1 MVAPRIPLPGK
12 IVPIVEGKTL
22 KKVAFISVE
31 EHVSNCAA
39 FFKFVSPEEEQ
50 VLRDALLF
58 HDIGKKLLRIR
69 DIYKNTSLKNWAY
82 DTSFDGSED
91 RLALL
96 KRDYTATMRPDLA
109 EPIDESAGFPE
120 VAAAYLGYVGLA
132 ESQGKKAV
140 RGITAY
146 PVRRDPGDPKSEV
159 VAANYR
165 LDRPFGNHAAPI
177 QEHHLPE
184 ALEEKRL
191 LAALIRQ
198 HHSFQVSNII
208 LEVEMREDFD
218 RLLYDLMTMDHLGSA
233 WAERLILSEEGGFKK
248 DFPPGVDFGEV
259 ESKLE
264 EDSTLSENPDGT
276 KTATAKLRMNAY
288 ARDEK
293 TRSFSVTYFVR
304 EVNYVDPGLRK

>member
-1 MVAPRIPLPGK
+1 MVAPRVPLPGK
-12 IVPIVEGKTL
+12 LVAIVEGTTL

-39 FFKFVSPEEEQ
+39 FLDFVSPKREK

-58 HDIGKKLLRIR
+58 HDIGKKLFRSW
-69 DIYKNTSLKNWAY
+69 DIYKGTALKNWAY

-109 EPIDESAGFPE
+109 EPISESAGFPE

-132 ESQGKKAV
+132 ERQGKKAA

-146 PVRRDPGDPKSEV
+146 PVRSDPTDPKSEV
-159 VAANYR
+159 VAASYR
-165 LDRPFGNHAAPI
+165 LARPFGNHAAPI

-184 ALEEKRL
+184 ALQEKRL

-198 HHSFQVSNII
+198 HHSFQVANII
-208 LEVEMREDFD
+208 PEVERRGNFD
-218 RLLYDLMTMDHLGSA
+218 HLLYDLMTMDHLGSA
-233 WAERLILSEEGGFKK
+233 WAERLILSEEGGFRK
-248 DFPPGVDFGEV
+248 DLPPGVDFGEV
-259 ESKLE
+259 ESELE
-264 EDSTLSENPDGT
+264 GDPILSENPDRT
-276 KTATAKLRMNAY
+276 KTTSANLRLNTYGREEKKL
-288 ARDEK
+288 
-293 TRSFSVTYFVR
+293 SFSVTYFVE
-304 EVNYVDPGLRK
+304 EVDYVDPSLR

>member
-1 MVAPRIPLPGK
+1 MVAPRVPLPGK
-12 IVPIVEGKTL
+12 IVGVVEGKAL
-22 KKVAFISVE
+22 EKVAFISVE

-39 FFKFVSPEEEQ
+39 FFEFVSPESEE
-50 VLRDALLF
+50 VLSDALLF
-58 HDIGKKLLRIR
+58 HDIGKKLLRIGGIYR
-69 DIYKNTSLKNWAY
+69 DTPLKNWAY
-82 DTSFDGSED
+82 DTSLSGGKD

-109 EPIDESAGFPE
+109 EPIDEIAGFPE

-132 ESQGKKAV
+132 ERQGKRAA

-146 PVRRDPGDPKSEV
+146 PVRRDPQDPKSEV
-159 VAANYR
+159 VAASYR
-165 LDRPFGNHAAPI
+165 LERPFGNHAAPI

-208 LEVEMREDFD
+208 PEVEWREDFD

-248 DFPPGVDFGEV
+248 DFPPSVDFGEV
-259 ESKLE
+259 ESRPEGDPTASKN
-264 EDSTLSENPDGT
+264 SDGT
-276 KTATAKLRMNAY
+276 KTATAKLRLNAFGK
-288 ARDEK
+288 DEK
-293 TRSFSVTYFVR
+293 TLPFSVTYLAE
-304 EVNYVDPGLRK
+304 EVDYVDPSLR

>member
-1 MVAPRIPLPGK
+1 MAAPRVPLPGK
-12 IVPIVEGKTL
+12 IVGVVEGKVL

-39 FFKFVSPEEEQ
+39 FFEFVSPEREEI
-50 VLRDALLF
+50 LRDALLF
-58 HDIGKKLLRIR
+58 HDIGKKLLRIWGIYR
-69 DIYKNTSLKNWAY
+69 DTPLNNWAY
-82 DTSFDGSED
+82 DTAFGGGKD

-109 EPIDESAGFPE
+109 EPIDESAGFAE

-132 ESQGKKAV
+132 ERQGKRAA

-146 PVRRDPGDPKSEV
+146 PVREDPADPKSEV
-159 VAANYR
+159 VAASYQ

-184 ALEEKRL
+184 GLEEKRL

-198 HHSFQVSNII
+198 HHSFQVANII
-208 LEVEMREDFD
+208 PEVEQREDFD

-233 WAERLILSEEGGFKK
+233 WAERLILSDEDGFKK

-259 ESKLE
+259 ESKL
-264 EDSTLSENPDGT
+264 DGDPTVSKNSDGT
-276 KTATAKLRMNAY
+276 KTATAKLRLNAY
-288 ARDEK
+288 GKEEK
-293 TRSFSVTYFVR
+293 SVSFSVTYLLE
-304 EVNYVDPGLRK
+304 EVDYVDPSLR

>member
-1 MVAPRIPLPGK
+1 MVAPRVPLPGK
-12 IVPIVEGKTL
+12 IVGIVEGKTL

-39 FFKFVSPEEEQ
+39 FFEFVSPEKEE

-58 HDIGKKLLRIR
+58 HDIGKKLLRVR
-69 DIYKNTSLKNWAY
+69 DIYKDTPLKNWAF
-82 DTSFDGSED
+82 DTSFDGGKD

-109 EPIDESAGFPE
+109 QPIDESAGFPE
-120 VAAAYLGYVGLA
+120 VAEAYLGYVGLA
-132 ESQGKKAV
+132 ERQLKKAA

-146 PVRRDPGDPKSEV
+146 PVRRDPVDPKSEV
-159 VAANYR
+159 VVANYR
-165 LDRPFGNHAAPI
+165 LERPFGNHAAPI

-184 ALEEKRL
+184 ALKEKRL

-208 LEVEMREDFD
+208 PEVERRENFD
-218 RLLYDLMTMDHLGSA
+218 RLLYDLMTMDHLGSF

-248 DFPPGVDFGEV
+248 DFPPSVDFGEV

-264 EDSTLSENPDGT
+264 EDPTVSENPDGT
-276 KTATAKLRMNAY
+276 KTTSAELHLNAY
-288 ARDEK
+288 DREEK
-293 TRSFSVTYFVR
+293 MLSFSITYFVE
-304 EVNYVDPGLRK
+304 EVDYVDPSLR

>member
-1 MVAPRIPLPGK
+1 MAAPRVPLPGK
-12 IVPIVEGKTL
+12 IAGIVEGKSL

-39 FFKFVSPEEEQ
+39 FFEFVSPEREDI
-50 VLRDALLF
+50 LRDALLF
-58 HDIGKKLLRIR
+58 HDIGKKLLRVR
-69 DIYKNTSLKNWAY
+69 DIYRDTPLKNWAY
-82 DTSFDGSED
+82 DTSFDNRQD

-109 EPIDESAGFPE
+109 EPIDESAGFRE

-132 ESQGKKAV
+132 ERQGKKAA

-146 PVRRDPGDPKSEV
+146 PVRRDPGDSKSEV
-159 VAANYR
+159 VAASYR
-165 LDRPFGNHAAPI
+165 LERPFGNHAAPI

-208 LEVEMREDFD
+208 PEVERREDFD

-259 ESKLE
+259 ESRPEGDPTVSK
-264 EDSTLSENPDGT
+264 NPDGT
-276 KTATAKLRMNAY
+276 KTASAKLRLNAY
-288 ARDEK
+288 AREEK
-293 TRSFSVTYFVR
+293 TLSFSVTYFAE
-304 EVNYVDPGLRK
+304 EVDYVDPSLR

>member
-1 MVAPRIPLPGK
+1 MVTPRVPLPGK
-12 IVPIVEGKTL
+12 IVGIVEGRTL

-39 FFKFVSPEEEQ
+39 FFEFVSPDREA

-58 HDIGKKLLRIR
+58 HDIGKKLFRSW
-69 DIYKNTSLKNWAY
+69 DIYKGTALRHWAY
-82 DTSFDGSED
+82 DTSFDGRED
-91 RLALL
+91 RLTLL
-96 KRDYTATMRPDLA
+96 ERDYTATMRPDLA

-132 ESQGKKAV
+132 DRREKKAA
-140 RGITAY
+140 RGVTAY
-146 PVRRDPGDPKSEV
+146 PVRSDPTDPKSKV
-159 VAANYR
+159 LAASYR

-198 HHSFQVSNII
+198 HHSFQVVNII
-208 LEVEMREDFD
+208 PEVEQREDFD

-233 WAERLILSEEGGFKK
+233 WAERLILSVEGGFKK

-264 EDSTLSENPDGT
+264 EDPTLSNNPDDT
-276 KTATAKLRMNAY
+276 KTASANLLLNVY
-288 ARDEK
+288 GRDEK
-293 TRSFSVTYFVR
+293 AISFSVTYFVE
-304 EVNYVDPGLRK
+304 EVDYVDPSLR

>member
-1 MVAPRIPLPGK
+1 MVAPRVPLPGK
-12 IVPIVEGKTL
+12 IVGIVEGKTL

-39 FFKFVSPEEEQ
+39 FFEFVSSDREE

-58 HDIGKKLLRIR
+58 HDIGKKLFRIG
-69 DIYKNTSLKNWAY
+69 DIYRDTPLKNWAY
-82 DTSFDGSED
+82 DTSFDNRQD

-96 KRDYTATMRPDLA
+96 KRDYTATMRPDLV
-109 EPIDESAGFPE
+109 EPLDESVDYSE
-120 VAAAYLGYVGLA
+120 VTAAYLGYVGL
-132 ESQGKKAV
+132 GDGGNKKAA

-146 PVRRDPGDPKSEV
+146 PVRKDPGDPKSEV
-159 VAANYR
+159 VVANYQP
-165 LDRPFGNHAAPI
+165 DRPFGNHAAPI

-184 ALEEKRL
+184 TLEEKNL

-208 LEVEMREDFD
+208 PEVEKREDFD
-218 RLLYDLMTMDHLGSA
+218 RLLYDLMTMDHLGSS

-259 ESKLE
+259 ESESE
-264 EDSTLSENPDGT
+264 EDPTISENPDGT
-276 KTATAKLRMNAY
+276 KTASTRLRLNAY
-288 ARDEK
+288 GREEM
-293 TRSFSVTYFVR
+293 TLSFSVTYFVE
-304 EVNYVDPGLRK
+304 EVEYVDPSLR